1 MPSAKLSRIERSAAN
16 EAANITP
23 MMKNN
28 TTLIAT
34 IPIKAGGKGDR
45 RMRAA
50 ENRLPA
56 PVIGTTSAG
65 TILMRLMR
73 GAVRNAN
80 SRHSADSAVSA
91 EIASRKLAQVPTQTT
106 PQSTWTHNTTDLITI
121 ACSRSPC
128 SSPSRSPIESS
139 MRRLDRFC
147 KDRTSQRS
155 FSEGGG
161 GASVVRTVRLNPR
174 GSEVCGSGTGLEHHI
189 EHRRGRAPNTGEAAR
204 ADHLAQLLL
213 ARLGAERRLTLLRQG
228 CRGADHGGGGV
239 TEAADRMH
247 ILGDGVACH
256 RFHDHPGAVGRET
269 LAHVSRRAGG
279 IAHVVQ
285 AIEKRDEVVSTRVVL
300 GHSAL
305 EPRVGADAG

>member
-45 RMRAA
+45 RIRAA
-50 ENRLPA
+50 EHKLPA

-65 TILMRLMR
+65 TILIRLMR

-106 PQSTWTHNTTDLITI
+106 PHSTWTHNTTDLITI
-121 ACSRSPC
+121 ACSRLLC
-128 SSPSRSPIESS
+128 SLPSRSPIESS

-147 KDRTSQRS
+147 
-155 FSEGGG
+155 GGG
-161 GASVVRTVRLNPR
+161 DETKRLFRRWRRRKRRKECPTQSAMGRGPRLGA
-174 GSEVCGSGTGLEHHI
+174 GLEHHI
-189 EHRRGRAPNTGEAAR
+189 EGGRGR
-204 ADHLAQLLL
+204 
-213 ARLGAERRLTLLRQG
+213 
-228 CRGADHGGGGV
+228 
-239 TEAADRMH
+239 
-247 ILGDGVACH
+247 
-256 RFHDHPGAVGRET
+256 
-269 LAHVSRRAGG
+269 
-279 IAHVVQ
+279 
-285 AIEKRDEVVSTRVVL
+285 
-300 GHSAL
+300 
-305 EPRVGADAG
+305 